1 MNVRQSVVV
10 RRDLQMSPGLL
21 AAQVAHLSTEFIL
34 RHTNDLGQIK
44 EWNDVKTQWMH
55 SPVLSVLAVNT
66 PEELDVLT
74 KLADEVGVKYME
86 WEDTIPSQIFAGRF
100 LEVVV
105 GVAFGPDDDE
115 KIKQVTGTLPLY

>member
-21 AAQVAHLSTEFIL
+21 AAQVAHLSANFVLTQLNNEHNKTEWLVAEKWWF
-34 RHTNDLGQIK
+34 NG
-44 EWNDVKTQWMH
+44 
-55 SPVLSVLAVNT
+55 PVLSVLAVNT

-74 KLADEVGVKYME
+74 KLADSVGVKYYI
-86 WEDTIPSQIFAGRF
+86 WKDTIPSQIFAGRF

-105 GVAFGPDDDE
+105 GIAFGPDDDE
-115 KIKQVTGTLPLY
+115 KIKQVCGTLPLF